1 MRIRWLLHR
10 RSTGTL
16 LGTRGYGATRQNKC
30 GRREHQK
37 VLFHRKSPHGFQ
49 FRTKEIAPAIR
60 SFIPTDHYHG
70 DSLTVIRHFGL
81 SFTPFQIILPKSI
94 DGVFCSRIA
103 FEKIRVAFSSP
114 PDQNRPA
121 GDVIGMEEAVV
132 HSGWQSGRC
141 RPSLSGGGGLEECR
155 ECGFGGHS
163 LPSPNCPSSSF
174 IEKRDT

>member
-1 MRIRWLLHR
+1 LSW
-10 RSTGTL
+10 
-16 LGTRGYGATRQNKC
+16 
-30 GRREHQK
+30 
-37 VLFHRKSPHGFQ
+37 
-49 FRTKEIAPAIR
+49 APAITDSGQWVGNALR
-60 SFIPTDHYHG
+60 FATKEEAEKYVVEIFESFIPTDHYHG

-94 DGVFCSRIA
+94 DGVFCPRIA

-141 RPSLSGGGGLEECR
+141 RPSLSGGGGLEEGR

-163 LPSPNCPSSSF
+163 LPSPTAPLHHSLKKE
-174 IEKRDT
+174 ILD